1 MIDLQP
7 PARRDMPADR
17 HAARRAA
24 LLTEMTARR
33 RVPARR
39 LAFGGI
45 AAAALAGGVAAA
57 LIAVPGTDR
66 DGGPARVVPMSA
78 TQVLDRAAETAARA
92 AEPRPGQYVYTEAE
106 SRAFDSP
113 GVVREKTWYSVDGT
127 RIGLK
132 IEGGERF
139 WVCEAMR
146 RPVPSQAP
154 ADCRNQPFYRRDL
167 PVDAKAMRDWL
178 YRHAPGTLLPPDVR
192 AFGYVQEIVSGSR
205 LAPAAQAAMFKAA
218 GTLPGVKVAR
228 SASRHI
234 AVGQTWRGVRIELL
248 FEPGTY
254 RFVGTRTVADPD
266 RSFQPKGGKEAPQV
280 KDLPKGRK
288 QEPQMRYGADQK
300 PGTPLLSRMVVDQR
314 VVDAIPP
321 TYLKGAS

>member
-7 PARRDMPADR
+7 PARQDMPADR

-39 LAFGGI
+39 LAFGGL

-57 LIAVPGTDR
+57 LIAVPDTD
-66 DGGPARVVPMSA
+66 PATRPAKVVPMSA
-78 TQVLDRAAETAARA
+78 TQVLDRAAGTAARA

-113 GVVREKTWYSVDGT
+113 GVVREKTWYSVNGK

-139 WVCEAMR
+139 WLCEALK
-146 RPVPSQAP
+146 RPVPSEAP
-154 ADCRNQPFYRRDL
+154 ADCKNEPFYRRDL
-167 PVDAKAMRDWL
+167 PVDVKAMRDWL
-178 YRHAPGTLLPPDVR
+178 YKRADGRLLPPDVR
-192 AFGYVQEIVSGSR
+192 AFMHVQEIVTNSR
-205 LAPAAQAAMFKAA
+205 LTPAAQAAMFKAT
-218 GTLPGVKVAR
+218 GTIPGVKVVR
-228 SASRHI
+228 SAPQHI

-248 FEPGTY
+248 FEPKTY
-254 RFVGTRTVADPD
+254 RFIGTRTVTDHD
-266 RSFQPKGGKEAPQV
+266 RSFQPKGGKEFPERELANG
-280 KDLPKGRK
+280 KKK
-288 QEPQMRYGADQK
+288 KEPLMRYGADQK
-300 PGTPLLSRMVVDQR
+300 QGTYLLSRMVVDQR

-321 TYLKGAS
+321 AYLKGTS